1 MPRDPRLMAL
11 AQPHSGFMRIA
22 CSEPCTISDADGA
35 RDGIV
40 WNLSVVGAYIVVP
53 TLPGEGRQ
61 VQISF
66 SLPLDPAPIRA
77 IARVV
82 WENRPSL
89 WPGCG
94 ERAVVL
100 PPGFGME
107 FIGLDA
113 ADHTR
118 IGARVAAAYPR
129 SRRTPF

>member
-1 MPRDPRLMAL
+1 MAL
-11 AQPHSGFMRIA
+11 TQPQSGFLRIA
-22 CSEPCTISDADGA
+22 CSEPCIIRDSDGA

-40 WNLSVVGAYIVVP
+40 WNLSVVGAYIVTPTVP
-53 TLPGEGRQ
+53 AEGRQ
-61 VQISF
+61 FQISF

-77 IARVV
+77 FARVV

-94 ERAVVL
+94 ERAVAL
-100 PPGFGME
+100 PPGCGME

-118 IGARVAAAYPR
+118 IGARVAAAYPGSGR
-129 SRRTPF
+129 PPRQTRR